1 MRKDRLY
8 FFTFLSVA
16 VLFSIIASI
25 AYAYLVKESTHK
37 LLETHLEFSQKEA
50 KTYASFLGDQLLIT
64 RSKDTLIANIQHSLN
79 DTENNIGFLSIY
91 DWSGKVVAHPD
102 IKKVGLVASPNNAFV
117 SSVNDQLAPEA
128 FYELLKSNP
137 LIESESDEEDQD
149 SKVIALSSIANSDW
163 ILAAHIRTDILN
175 TQLNDFK
182 RRIITTFLL
191 MGLSLIILSVII
203 IRLLGSKYEKRLEL
217 KNEKLEDEVINL
229 SKLNRAVGEYQERV
243 VARDSSE
250 EPDDTASKKRILT
263 YVRNELVPVSI
274 DEIAYIYTEN
284 TITYVICTDGKRS
297 TTNLSLD
304 ELYAQFDESYFFRAN
319 RQFIISIASID
330 KIVKYGNNQLKIVVS
345 PGSDTSI
352 IISKNKAAQFKN
364 WLNS

>member
-8 FFTFLSVA
+8 FFTFLSIA
-16 VLFSIIASI
+16 VLFSITAVI
-25 AYAYLVKESTHK
+25 AYQYLVKQSALK
-37 LLETHLEFSQKEA
+37 LLETHIEFSQKEA
-50 KTYASFLGDQLLIT
+50 KTYAQFLGDQLVGLS
-64 RSKDTLIANIQHSLN
+64 SKDTLVTQIQRSLN
-79 DTENNIGFLSIY
+79 DTENKIGFLSIY

-102 IKKVGLVASPNNAFV
+102 IKKVGLIASPNNAFV
-117 SSVNDQLAPEA
+117 SSVNDELSPASFYQLLMTTSDGSTQIDADD
-128 FYELLKSNP
+128 EL
-137 LIESESDEEDQD
+137 
-149 SKVIALSSIANSDW
+149 SKVIALNSIANSDW
-163 ILAAHIRTDILN
+163 ILAAHIRTDKLN
-175 TQLNDFK
+175 AQLDDFK

-191 MGLSLIILSVII
+191 MGLSLVIFSVII
-203 IRLLGSKYEKRLEL
+203 LRLLGSKYEKRLEL

-229 SKLNRAVGEYQERV
+229 SKPNRAVGEYREKV
-243 VARDSSE
+243 EARESSNAVDDSSN
-250 EPDDTASKKRILT
+250 KKRILT
-263 YVRNELVPVSI
+263 YIRNEFVPVTI

-330 KIVKYGNNQLKIVVS
+330 KIVKYGNNQLKIIVS

-352 IISKNKAAQFKN
+352 IISKNKASQFKS